1 MLFDPRSFVP
11 SVDAGQPGWSPER
24 QPPVAERRPAHD
36 FLTLPSL
43 ADGIPHRALVTFG
56 DEADV
61 LDLVRTQFATGV
73 LRASDVTNPAS
84 AGDAFA
90 QAMFAWLAKR
100 MPTCRRLNF
109 SFSLID
115 TGAAREQLM
124 QFGWDD
130 QVDAPLFLAID
141 MPGDDVYFIGDARA
155 NALRAV
161 HPHLLYT
168 AMSLINSA
176 SAKSVF
182 LRTPDVLLDLF
193 ARWYWEYDPT
203 ISDDDEARAFLTEH
217 CGMDAEDVTRYLPST
232 VRPELAPD
240 DVLPAYCHAN
250 PESRKLRVFGS
261 RTLRELARGQR
272 GWIKDLCVALAELNL
287 AIKRQGSRSAIAGS
301 QWAEPAYAAATLAYT
316 RSDYVTQVLDDLYDG
331 YNCNGD
337 ATMFQCF
344 IPIAG
349 EPKAIREQFE
359 DLSSMLQIVDALD
372 RVITLISD

>member
-1 MLFDPRSFVP
+1 
-11 SVDAGQPGWSPER
+11 
-24 QPPVAERRPAHD
+24 
-36 FLTLPSL
+36 
-43 ADGIPHRALVTFG
+43 
-56 DEADV
+56 
-61 LDLVRTQFATGV
+61 
-73 LRASDVTNPAS
+73 
-84 AGDAFA
+84 
-90 QAMFAWLAKR
+90 
-100 MPTCRRLNF
+100 
-109 SFSLID
+109 
-115 TGAAREQLM
+115 
-124 QFGWDD
+124 
-130 QVDAPLFLAID
+130 
-141 MPGDDVYFIGDARA
+141 
-155 NALRAV
+155 
-161 HPHLLYT
+161 
-168 AMSLINSA
+168 MSLINSA

-193 ARWYWEYDPT
+193 ARWHWEYDPT

-250 PESRKLRVFGS
+250 PESRRLRVFGS
-261 RTLRELARGQR
+261 RKLRELARGQR

-359 DLSSMLQIVDALD
+359 DLSSMLRIVAALD